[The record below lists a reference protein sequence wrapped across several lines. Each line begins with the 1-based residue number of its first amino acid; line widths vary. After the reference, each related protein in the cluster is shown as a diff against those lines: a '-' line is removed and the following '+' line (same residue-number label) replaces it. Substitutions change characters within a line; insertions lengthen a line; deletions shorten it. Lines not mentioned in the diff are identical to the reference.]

1 MHENS
6 LLSTINLKKLKVK
19 QNQAILSLAAFT
31 TAIKKGKYSNIICKI
46 LFKITFQSLLALY
59 IFLFFFSFHWKIVLI
74 IRKLSPLFIFHFSR
88 FLVALFYIFC
98 IFDWVNNFSFTG
110 ENPPYGLL
118 YIVILGCTPITSQF
132 CDIPVVCNT
141 KL

>member
-59 IFLFFFSFHWKIVLI
+59 IFFSFHCKMVLI
-74 IRKLSPLFIFHFSR
+74 IRKIKSIVYFSR

-98 IFDWVNNFSFTG
+98 IFDWVKKISFTWG
-110 ENPPYGLL
+110 HPPYGLL
-118 YIVILGCTPITSQF
+118 YIVILECTPITCQF